1 MHAYYVTRALTVHG
15 QGQRRTLQPALQASG
30 PATTEVIVPAQ
41 RELERVRAAI
51 TEAGGADPRDDTLRL
66 LPPAALARV
75 PGLPVTLGA
84 GAFAAP
90 EAEAPPDCLVGQLQA
105 LRAAHPGR
113 QHFRLL
119 LVNAFGAHLGDNLIG
134 LTAFGHVLAV
144 LRAHLPEPT
153 VDVLLGWH
161 LDDRLARL
169 FRGAD
174 GIDTLL
180 TQGPTLAELSRYQA
194 VFDTSTL
201 IKLPRYGQMPM
212 VDWCLWWLGLDP
224 SAVPAGSKRNA
235 IAIAEQARAFVA
247 ALLPAA
253 AGPRILVNPK
263 ASTPLRS
270 MPGAAVERLVEHLLA
285 AWPQAQV
292 VLTQPLATEHP
303 RLLDLSA
310 AITDAD
316 RLAALVAQADGL
328 IGVDTYT
335 QHLADATSTPA
346 VTLYTSVP
354 PGLYPYY
361 PLVEAVLLPGA
372 QDLPAWGKMK
382 IPPDEWARVSAT
394 YEVAW
399 QALEPGAVLAGL
411 QAAMARK
418 AGRPA
423 EWAPRPPPGPAAPVP
438 RTRTVGAGESA
449 VELPWRQRSDAV
461 AAVLDQTIA
470 KVAAQVLCTGDTV
483 VQLGAG
489 AGQAALGLARR
500 VGHHGRLVAFEPRR
514 ELHQQLCAN
523 LAAAGIHHADT
534 HPVMPMGEGWAV
546 RDIHRLYAGDEHQP
560 LQLANS
566 TVPEPVVCWPLDAL
580 NLPACRLLVVCLP
593 LPLLAVLQGAR
604 ATLERLRP
612 VALAG
617 VFSRRSSAAL
627 ESFFVG
633 LGYRVRIVELGDATH
648 PDRPALFGIL
658 VAEPA
663 GRA

>member
-1 MHAYYVTRALTVHG
+1 
-15 QGQRRTLQPALQASG
+15 
-30 PATTEVIVPAQ
+30 
-41 RELERVRAAI
+41 
-51 TEAGGADPRDDTLRL
+51 
-66 LPPAALARV
+66 
-75 PGLPVTLGA
+75 
-84 GAFAAP
+84 
-90 EAEAPPDCLVGQLQA
+90 
-105 LRAAHPGR
+105 
-113 QHFRLL
+113 
-119 LVNAFGAHLGDNLIG
+119 
-134 LTAFGHVLAV
+134 
-144 LRAHLPEPT
+144 
-153 VDVLLGWH
+153 
-161 LDDRLARL
+161 
-169 FRGAD
+169 
-174 GIDTLL
+174 
-180 TQGPTLAELSRYQA
+180 
-194 VFDTSTL
+194 
-201 IKLPRYGQMPM
+201 
-212 VDWCLWWLGLDP
+212 
-224 SAVPAGSKRNA
+224 
-235 IAIAEQARAFVA
+235 
-247 ALLPAA
+247 
-253 AGPRILVNPK
+253 
-263 ASTPLRS
+263 
-270 MPGAAVERLVEHLLA
+270 
-285 AWPQAQV
+285 
-292 VLTQPLATEHP
+292 
-303 RLLDLSA
+303 
-310 AITDAD
+310 
-316 RLAALVAQADGL
+316 
-328 IGVDTYT
+328 
-335 QHLADATSTPA
+335 
-346 VTLYTSVP
+346 
-354 PGLYPYY
+354 
-361 PLVEAVLLPGA
+361 
-372 QDLPAWGKMK
+372 
-382 IPPDEWARVSAT
+382 
-394 YEVAW
+394 VAW

>member
-1 MHAYYVTRALTVHG
+1 MHAYYVTRALTVLG
-15 QGQRRTLQPALQASG
+15 QGQRRALQPPLQPSA

-51 TEAGGADPRDDTLRL
+51 TGSGPADPRHDTLRL
-66 LPPAALARV
+66 LPPAALAGV

-84 GAFAAP
+84 GAYAAP
-90 EAEAPPDCLVGQLQA
+90 AAEAPPNCLVGQLQA
-105 LRAAHPGR
+105 LRAAHPAR

-144 LRAHLPEPT
+144 LRAQLPAVS

-201 IKLPRYGQMPM
+201 ITLPRYGQMPL
-212 VDWCLWWLGLDP
+212 VDWALWWLGLDP
-224 SAVPAGSKRNA
+224 QAVPAGGKRNT
-235 IAIAEQARAFVA
+235 IAVAEEARAFVA
-247 ALLPAA
+247 ARLPAT
-253 AGPRILVNPK
+253 AGPRIVVNPK

-270 MPGAAVERLVEHLLA
+270 MPSPATQRLVRHLLA
-285 AWPQAQV
+285 AWPRAQV
-292 VLTQPLATEHP
+292 VLIQPLALQHP

-316 RLAALVAQADGL
+316 RLAAVVAQADGL

-346 VTLYTSVP
+346 VTLYTSVS

-361 PLVEAVLLPGA
+361 PLGESLLLPGA
-372 QDLPAWGKMK
+372 QALPAWGRMK
-382 IPPDEWARVSAT
+382 VPPQEWARVAAT
-394 YEVAW
+394 YEAAW
-399 QALEPGAVLAGL
+399 QALEPGAVLAAL
-411 QAAMARK
+411 QEAMARK

-423 EWAPRPPPGPAAPVP
+423 EWTPRPPPAPAAPAP
-438 RTRTVGAGESA
+438 RTRSVGTGEFA
-449 VELPWRQRSDAV
+449 VELPFRQRDDPV
-461 AAVLDQTIA
+461 ATVLDQTIA
-470 KVAAQVLCTGDTV
+470 KVAAQVLWAGDTV

-500 VGHHGRLVAFEPRR
+500 VGQHGRLVAFEPRR
-514 ELHQQLCAN
+514 ELHQRLCAN
-523 LAAAGIHHADT
+523 LAAAGIQHADT
-534 HPVMPMGEGWAV
+534 HPVMPEGEGWAL

-580 NLPACRLLVVCLP
+580 NLVACRLLVVCQP
-593 LPLLAVLQGAR
+593 LPLLSVLQGAR

-612 VALAG
+612 VVLAG
-617 VFSRRSSAAL
+617 VLPLSSSAAF
-627 ESFFVG
+627 EAFFG
-633 LGYRVRIVELGDATH
+633 ALGYRVRLVELGDASQ
-648 PDRPALFGIL
+648 PDRPALFAVL
-658 VAEPA
+658 VADPA
-663 GRA
+663 ARA